1 MTEETGQRTNLY
13 ILARMLL
20 SYTVFILMVMVFN
33 RNQTDRFLSFAV
45 VSISALTA
53 LGIQGY
59 RLKQKLGFNLLRIL
73 VIGFIVKLVI
83 GYLFWQ
89 FYLFPDY
96 FTNPTSH
103 IRFNHREYLY
113 TEWLMKDIAS
123 ERLSSGFFYVS
134 PIILTFKH
142 LKIHYLMS
150 NLYMS
155 GSYNP
160 FDLAVQNSLFSMYTA
175 VLVMAVAR
183 MLGATPRQL
192 RFTTLLAV
200 YQPLTMISSIIWR
213 DTVGQFF
220 VAFGGYLTFKA
231 ARSRFYIAF
240 LLLLAGSFSM
250 FMQRDIYFF
259 FPLLVYTTYI
269 IVQSKN
275 KFLVL
280 ILPILFGIIFYLNF
294 MFELSEGLIT
304 SYAGNLTL
312 NSLGLFLPINIIRIF
327 VGPFPWTQWFSF
339 TDATIF
345 QVADYFQ
352 SVLSIAMVLVCIRA
366 FARHLIPDPIQ
377 NKGSYLLV
385 IMFIPFILAALG
397 TIDVH
402 QAYMTTGIV
411 FLIPVLALSTEGKS
425 FSLYNFYVFVAFI
438 LVNLIWIVSGLAGS
452 GFGSSFR

>member
-1 MTEETGQRTNLY
+1 MNTETGQRTNLF
-13 ILARMLL
+13 ILVRMLV
-20 SYTVFILMVMVFN
+20 SYAVFVLMVMVFN
-33 RNQTDRFLSFAV
+33 RNQNDRVISFLV
-45 VSISALTA
+45 VSLSALTA

-59 RLKQKLGFNLLRIL
+59 RLKQQLGFNLLRIL
-73 VIGFIVKLVI
+73 IIGFIVKLII

-123 ERLSSGFFYVS
+123 ERLSAGFFYVS
-134 PIILTFKH
+134 PIMLTFKH

-160 FDLAVQNSLFSMYTA
+160 WDLAVQNSLFSMYTA
-175 VLVMAVAR
+175 VLVMAIGR

-220 VAFGGYLTFKA
+220 VALGGYLTFKA
-231 ARSRFYIAF
+231 AQSRFYIAF
-240 LLLLAGSFSM
+240 FLLLAASFSM

-275 KFLVL
+275 KFLLLVL
-280 ILPILFGIIFYLNF
+280 PVLFGIIFYLNF
-294 MFELSEGLIT
+294 MFELSEGLIS
-304 SYAGNLTL
+304 SYAGNLTI
-312 NSLGLFLPINIIRIF
+312 NSLGLFLPINVIRIF

-339 TDATIF
+339 NDANIF
-345 QVADYFQ
+345 QIADYFQ
-352 SVLSIAMVLVCIRA
+352 SVLSIALMLAIIRA
-366 FARHLIPDPIQ
+366 FARKLIPDPMQ
-377 NKGSYLLV
+377 NKGSYLLF

-402 QAYMTTGIV
+402 QAYMTTGII
-411 FLIPVLALSTEGKS
+411 FLIPVLSLSTEEKR
-425 FSLYNFYVFVAFI
+425 FALYNFYVFIAFI
-438 LVNLIWIVSGLAGS
+438 LVNMIWLVSGLSES